1 MARKKKELDMIF
13 WNDSVPDTPEEEED
27 YEKVYRLEY
36 ADDLLVCD
44 CPWCDN
50 VDGVEGRG
58 PYLTC
63 KFCGRAFMKSTI
75 SLLLYGEI
83 TKEQALRDS
92 GYLD

>member
-1 MARKKKELDMIF
+1 MARRKKKDLDVIYL
-13 WNDSVPDTPEEEED
+13 NIVESDEDDEED
-27 YEKVYRLEY
+27 WEPQYK
-36 ADDLLVCD
+36 DDLLVCD

-50 VDGVEGRG
+50 VEGVEGRG
-58 PYLTC
+58 PYLSC
-63 KFCGRAFMKSTI
+63 KFCGRTFMKSTI